1 MEMSEKQFE
10 QLVKQYKSSIY
21 TVCYM
26 FTKDTDDANDLFQ
39 EVLVNLWRGIN
50 KFRNECEMGTWV
62 YRVSLNTCISN
73 DRKRRHIDFLPMTS
87 EASLRAES
95 DEDTRQI
102 QLLHNRIHRLQPLDR
117 ALVLLWLED
126 LSYEEI
132 ASIVGITVKNVSVR
146 LYRIRQELKKMSN
159 K

>member
-1 MEMSEKQFE
+1 MKISERQFE
-10 QLVKQYKSSIY
+10 QLVKQYKSRIY

-26 FTKDTDDANDLFQ
+26 FAKDSDDAKDLFQ
-39 EVLVNLWRGIN
+39 EVLLNLWRGIE
-50 KFRNECEMGTWV
+50 KFRQESDMGTWV

-73 DRKRRHIDFLPMTS
+73 DRKRRHIDFVPMAN
-87 EASLRAES
+87 EPSLCDNG

-102 QLLHNRIHRLQPLDR
+102 KLLHDRIHLLRPLDR

-132 ASIVGITVKNVSVR
+132 GSIVGITAKNVSVK
-146 LYRIRQELKKMSN
+146 LFRIRQELKKMSN

>member
-1 MEMSEKQFE
+1 METSEKQFE

-26 FTKDTDDANDLFQ
+26 FAKDTDDAKDLFQ

-73 DRKRRHIDFLPMTS
+73 DRKRRHIDVVPMPS
-87 EASLRAES
+87 EPTLHADN

-102 QLLHNRIHRLQPLDR
+102 QLLHNRIHLLRPLDR

-132 ASIVGITVKNVSVR
+132 ASIVGMTVKNVSVK
-146 LYRIRQELKKMSN
+146 LYRIRQELKRMSN